1 MNKQKIN
8 NKVEDSLKSYKNQPL
23 LLKDF
28 IVLKKLRSGN
38 FGKVY
43 ACYNRKTLEKYAIKV
58 INKDAIVASNILSY
72 V

>member
-1 MNKQKIN
+1 MKAN
-8 NKVEDSLKSYKNQPL
+8 EL

-43 ACYNRKTLEKYAIKV
+43 ACYNKKTLEKYAIKV
-58 INKDAIVASNILSY
+58 INKESITSSNIMSY
-72 V
+72 ILK